1 MRLFSIK
8 TIHQLDE
15 DFNKVETRK
24 QVFLFGKA
32 IYTTGNLLALNP
44 NL

>member
-1 MRLFSIK
+1 MSIFLIK
-8 TIHQLDE
+8 TIHHLDE

-44 NL
+44 NF